1 MTRAFHRS
9 RLVDRSRLV
18 TRNCRICFC
27 FSAERSFH
35 RSRLARSFLA
45 FRAASPS
52 SLITPSLGWCPGTP
66 KASSFSSRIR
76 VVGNVVGGLINGSSE
91 SADFGQIG
99 GADAI
104 IGPGTNVSHADTE
117 QCLMNQF
124 GGQIDGE

>member
-1 MTRAFHRS
+1 MVVLAA
-9 RLVDRSRLV
+9 LPGMVKQLLV
-18 TRNCRICFC
+18 TEKIVSPGNFGATVNFLGFHLRN
-27 FSAERSFH
+27 AG
-35 RSRLARSFLA
+35 
-45 FRAASPS
+45 
-52 SLITPSLGWCPGTP
+52 LGWCPGTP

-117 QCLMNQF
+117 QGLMNQF